1 MSAGFWEGYAAK
13 LVVVALLLAAIY
25 ALSARLRRRGLLG
38 RGGRCI
44 RVIEAAVLSQHAA
57 IYVVAV
63 AGRYF
68 LIGAAT
74 GGVERLAELA
84 AEAVENRDPR
94 SRNT

>member
-1 MSAGFWEGYAAK
+1 MSSGFWEGYVAK
-13 LVVVALLLAAIY
+13 LFVVAVLLAAMY
-25 ALSARLRRRGLLG
+25 ALSARLRRRGFLG

-44 RVIEAAVLSQHAA
+44 RVIETAMLSQHAA

-68 LIGAAT
+68 LIGAGS
-74 GGVERLAELA
+74 GGVARLAELA
-84 AEAVENRDPR
+84 AEAVETRFPR